1 MTAPRRTLTTLA
13 VGFLALDAVLLGY
26 LGLALKRL
34 VLVGAAVVCA
44 ASAAAV
50 VLAWRRY
57 QRILAEV
64 VRARRAM
71 KDEADSLRAL
81 LQSQNLR
88 N

>member
-1 MTAPRRTLTTLA
+1 MKPPSRTLTTLA
-13 VGFLALDAVLLGY
+13 VGFLTLDAVLLGY
-26 LGLALKRL
+26 LGVALKRV

-57 QRILAEV
+57 RRILAEV
-64 VRARRAM
+64 ARARRAM

-81 LQSQNLR
+81 FQRQNLH